1 MAESRNFHIFN
12 IAFEFSA
19 TSKMASRI
27 HADIV
32 RLIERNGISNAV
44 IKHEETTEIEI
55 PEKSTD

>member
-32 RLIERNGISNAV
+32 RLIERHGISNAV
-44 IKHEETTEIEI
+44 IKHE
-55 PEKSTD
+55 